1 MRIERGQKL
10 LKSIDQKGIAM
21 TEIRNLEVIKVKAGN
36 NDREIFDSAALAQLA
51 ASIEKHGLA
60 QPITVRPV
68 NGYFEIVAGER
79 RFRAISQILNWETIP
94 CIVRE
99 MSDAEASAIMLAEN
113 TGRADLNPIEEA
125 KAYKKRS
132 VEFGWSAE
140 EIAKIA
146 GVSKNLVTRRISL
159 LDLVSEIRLLLS
171 FGNIGLCHAEYLTK
185 LDPNRQ
191 RIALRI
197 YNRST
202 GITLRAVRH
211 IVNQLF
217 EEQSQESLFDL
228 ENFWIEQVAASEDL
242 ITSGYGAVV
251 NVPKRND
258 LPAVVDRSEAKTT
271 SQVIKRFIDDLVEN
285 GNVDEAAVVGTLF
298 SGLVRSKFCNI

>member
-1 MRIERGQKL
+1 
-10 LKSIDQKGIAM
+10 M

-36 NDREIFDSAALAQLA
+36 NDREIFDVAALEELA
-51 ASIEKHGLA
+51 ASIENHGLA

-146 GVSKNLVTRRISL
+146 GVSKNLVTRRLSL
-159 LDLVSEIRLLLS
+159 LGLVSEIRLLLS

-202 GITLRAVRH
+202 GITLRAFRH

>member
-1 MRIERGQKL
+1 M
-10 LKSIDQKGIAM
+10 S
-21 TEIRNLEVIKVKAGN
+21 EIRDLAVIKVKAGN
-36 NDREIFDSAALAQLA
+36 NDREIFEPAALAQLA

-79 RFRAISQILNWETIP
+79 RFRAISQILEWETIP

-99 MSDAEASAIMLAEN
+99 MSDQEASAIMLAEN

-125 KAYKKRS
+125 KAYQKRIL
-132 VEFGWSAE
+132 EFDWDAE

-146 GVSKNLVTRRISL
+146 GVSKNLVIRRISL
-159 LDLVSEIRLLLS
+159 LNLVDEIQLLLA

-185 LDPNRQ
+185 LDANRQ

-197 YNRST
+197 YNRSKS
-202 GITLRAVRH
+202 ISLRAFRH
-211 IVNQLF
+211 IVNELF

-228 ENFWIEQVAASEDL
+228 ENFWVEQVEVSEDL
-242 ITSGYGAVV
+242 ILTQDGAIV
-251 NVPKRND
+251 NAPTRDD
-258 LPAVVDRSEAKTT
+258 LPPVVGRNEAKTT
-271 SQVIKRFIDDLVEN
+271 SQVIRRFIDDLLDN
-285 GNVDEAAVVGTLF
+285 GNDAEAAVVGTLY
-298 SGLVRSKFCNI
+298 SGLVRAKFCNV

>member
-1 MRIERGQKL
+1 M
-10 LKSIDQKGIAM
+10 S
-21 TEIRNLEVIKVKAGN
+21 EIRDLAVIKVKAGN
-36 NDREIFDSAALAQLA
+36 NDREIFDVAALEELA
-51 ASIEKHGLA
+51 ASIENHGLA

-146 GVSKNLVTRRISL
+146 GVSKNLVTRRLSL
-159 LDLVSEIRLLLS
+159 LGLVSEIRLLLS
-171 FGNIGLCHAEYLTK
+171 FGNIGLCHAEILVK
-185 LDPNRQ
+185 LDANRQ

-202 GITLRAVRH
+202 GITLRAFRH